1 MGKKF
6 FDVFPTLKL
15 DTGLK
20 DLYEQVTV
28 EKVSSTKRKD
38 FLRVYISSDR
48 LIQKEDVFR
57 AEGEIKKQFFPNVP
71 MVIKFYERFHLS
83 SQYDP
88 KKLMEIYRDSI
99 LLELREYSPV
109 EYNLFKKADIT
120 FAEDNN
126 LLLTVEDTVLGK
138 GKAEELIR
146 ILEKVYNE
154 RCGFAVTVQVAYK
167 EHITG
172 KYKEE
177 DEHRLAMQVAE
188 ISARAGYAR
197 GGQHTGNGDGLAQ
210 EEPYADGRYGSGP
223 ASGEAGMDA
232 DQSFG
237 SLHNAGMGSGE
248 ETAQGSG
255 VFSPAAGSSGQKEG
269 APGMQGQGASSRY
282 TPKMPYKAGR
292 KGDQGKK
299 ADFRKA
305 LKRSDNPDVLYGRDF
320 EEEAMPISDIIGEMG
335 EVVIRGRI
343 LNMDKREIK
352 NERTI
357 LIFDVTDFSDTMT
370 IKLFLHN
377 DQAAELTGDVKPGVF
392 VKIKGMTV
400 MDKFDHELTIGS
412 LTGIKKI
419 PDFTTSRMDTS
430 VRKRVELHCHTK

>member
-1 MGKKF
+1 MSKKF

-20 DLYEQVTV
+20 DLYDQVTV

-57 AEGEIKKQFFPNVP
+57 AEGEIKRQFFPNVP

-88 KKLMEIYRDSI
+88 EKLMEIYRDSI

-109 EYNLFKKADIT
+109 EYNLFKKADIAFT
-120 FAEDNN
+120 GDDI

-138 GKAEELIR
+138 SKAEELIR
-146 ILEKVYNE
+146 ILEKIYNE

-188 ISARAGYAR
+188 ISARAGYAGR
-197 GGQHTGNGDGLAQ
+197 GQNAENGGDVQQGDFYAGGMYGNG
-210 EEPYADGRYGSGP
+210 P
-223 ASGEAGMDA
+223 EAGRPGSKAGQDY
-232 DQSFG
+232 G
-237 SLHNAGMGSGE
+237 SLHNADL
-248 ETAQGSG
+248 TAGAVPMDDAD
-255 VFSPAAGSSGQKEG
+255 VFMSDADPSGQKNGMADGQE
-269 APGMQGQGASSRY
+269 ASVSAMQGQGAPSRY
-282 TPKMPYKAGR
+282 TPKTAYKTGR
-292 KGDQGKK
+292 KGNQEKK

-320 EEEAMPISDIIGEMG
+320 EEDAMPVSDIIGLALFAAI
-335 EVVIRGRI
+335 VILQKMLANRG
-343 LNMDKREIK
+343 K
-352 NERTI
+352 
-357 LIFDVTDFSDTMT
+357 
-370 IKLFLHN
+370 
-377 DQAAELTGDVKPGVF
+377 A
-392 VKIKGMTV
+392 
-400 MDKFDHELTIGS
+400 
-412 LTGIKKI
+412 
-419 PDFTTSRMDTS
+419 TTA
-430 VRKRVELHCHTK
+430 

>member
-120 FAEDNN
+120 FAEDNS

-146 ILEKVYNE
+146 ILEKIYNE

-197 GGQHTGNGDGLAQ
+197 GGQHAETGDGLAQ
-210 EEPYADGRYGSGP
+210 EEPYADGGYGSGP
-223 ASGEAGMDA
+223 AAGEAGRDA
-232 DQSFG
+232 DQSLG

-248 ETAQGSG
+248 ETAHGSG
-255 VFSPAAGSSGQKEG
+255 VFSSAAGSAGQKDG
-269 APGMQGQGASSRY
+269 APDGQAASVSAMQGQGASSRY
-282 TPKMPYKAGR
+282 TPK
-292 KGDQGKK
+292 
-299 ADFRKA
+299 
-305 LKRSDNPDVLYGRDF
+305 
-320 EEEAMPISDIIGEMG
+320 
-335 EVVIRGRI
+335 
-343 LNMDKREIK
+343 
-352 NERTI
+352 
-357 LIFDVTDFSDTMT
+357 
-370 IKLFLHN
+370 
-377 DQAAELTGDVKPGVF
+377 
-392 VKIKGMTV
+392 
-400 MDKFDHELTIGS
+400 
-412 LTGIKKI
+412 
-419 PDFTTSRMDTS
+419 
-430 VRKRVELHCHTK
+430 